1 MKRHGLEKG
10 IVSSAQRVSFR
21 SLLLF
26 LLFMLFL
33 PTSLLA
39 AAPQVICVPQ
49 VPSDLLIPHD
59 TWSGEPTIL
68 KGVLKNPEPGST
80 YMYYWTFGDGEKSTS
95 MIVSNPDNLAA
106 VHTYTAAPDTL
117 FIARLN
123 LIDLSQSN
131 TLALYDP
138 FDVNTLSEY
147 DILDLGNIS
156 SPSNWY
162 ISNGTLYQSKNIYSN
177 EGKDGTLL
185 IKKEIEV
192 EDIYLS
198 LEISCTDNDTTG
210 LVARFQDQDNYY
222 VAWVNDQNNS
232 AGIGKY
238 VNGVYVPLA
247 SKQNGDFPFSYSG
260 SHMLGF
266 SASGNTLTLSMD
278 SQSVLTASDASF
290 SSGRVG
296 IGCSAQAGFRSDYF
310 LAVLPISQVSLDDDY
325 RVLVKEKTLD
335 VEINKAIDDG
345 LWWLYTQKQSTGP
358 SYYRWNNSR
367 GNNYYANTT
376 ASAVHAYEINGHLET
391 GDPDENPYVNAVRG
405 GIDYLL
411 TTLTSYNMSLQGGED
426 PDTNGNG
433 IGLSVS
439 SGRSIYETGA
449 VMDAFVASG
458 TLDAIARVGGANVL
472 GRRYQDIVQDMV
484 DMYAWGQDDLGRD
497 TGGWRYSWNS
507 DSDNS
512 AAQWG
517 AIGMVAAERHFGCT
531 VPQWVKDRN
540 DSWLNYSYNSAGY
553 FGYTDKSAH
562 RWGYATGP
570 SGMVQLSFGGK
581 NVSDSRWLACEQ
593 YLADHWDHFIG
604 WNSSTQSY
612 TRPDCRHYAYYPF
625 AKAMRLALPQ
635 EVTHLPGGLDWY
647 GDETRGLAKVLVDT
661 QNANGSW
668 PYDGWPYVGERT
680 AAAWNVII
688 LTRTLFEKPPVGIIH
703 AEPNPGAVGQTIQFD
718 ASDSY
723 HVDPAKEIVQY
734 LWDFDASDGV
744 DFDHPDATGVT
755 ASHAYGDLGDYTASL
770 KVVDN
775 STPPRFDIGTYTVH
789 ITIPP
794 HPPTAV
800 IGGPYTA
807 GVGETFQVDGS
818 GSYDIDENQGDRIVS
833 WEWES
838 DFVAP
843 YQFNEASGQIATLP
857 AFSTSGRRDIALRV
871 TDNTAIAFPTA
882 GTPDLTDVAYGE
894 VIIYK
899 VGVTDLYARPKAT
912 KCQLVW
918 THIDAPLYEVLRSES
933 GPNQGFELIG
943 TTDSTYS
950 TYLDYNVVMYKDYWY
965 RIRSEIDGETM
976 LSAPVH
982 IYSIGRIRNRP
993 PVITSEPI
1001 LNAQEQLSYAY
1012 DVQADDPEGTTLT
1025 YLLDMAPTGMVI
1037 NAATGLISWT
1047 PTRDQV
1053 GLNEVMVRV
1062 NDARRA
1068 SATQF
1073 FQIVVG
1079 PRPNTAPA
1087 PDPNGPYSGLVNEE
1101 LTFSGNAVDLEGDPI
1116 AEYRWVF
1123 GDGSETYGQT
1133 VTHAYAAEGL
1143 YVVTLYA
1150 ADDRGATGHAETR
1163 CQTGLQN
1170 RPPIADAGGP
1180 YEGEVNQPIEVDGS
1194 QSYDP
1199 DNDPLT
1205 YTWNYDTATGPLVAV
1220 QVSFTFDAVGTY
1232 EVTLTVDD
1240 GNGGSDTVAVEIVI
1254 TPPNEPPVS
1263 AFIVEP
1269 FLWNNLTFDGTS
1281 SYDPEG
1287 GALTSWEW
1295 DFGDGVTTTGAM
1307 VSHLYASAGDY
1318 TVRLTVTDDKGAMGI
1333 FEQIVAITHPT
1344 PNNEPEI
1351 DTGGPYKGPINTDI
1365 TLTAT
1370 GADPDG
1376 DPLTFTWTYD
1386 GQDTVGETL
1395 QLTFNI
1401 PGTYDVQLTA
1411 DDGFGG
1417 IVTDMAQVIIFDPST
1432 SGGDQT
1438 PPETAITTPQ
1448 SGSVLS
1454 GMVTFEGSVTDD
1466 NLVLW
1471 VLEYAPAGTEQW
1483 QTIASGDSTVSG
1495 VLGQLDAGL
1504 LKDDMYRFQLRAEDQ
1519 NYSVTSWIQCEVSSP
1534 LKLGQFA
1541 LEYVDMGM
1549 PLAGIPIK
1557 VIRRYDTRNAAD
1569 PGDFGYGWKLGAV
1582 DPEIRETVPV
1592 QPLEETLGFFVA
1604 EPYRMETRIYLT
1616 DPDGKRIGFT
1626 FEPTPTPTLLGTVY
1640 IPRFTP
1646 DPGVHDR
1653 LEADPIA
1660 LTLRG
1665 DGTYI
1670 FFLLG
1675 FNYNPSDF
1683 RLVRKDGTTYHY
1695 NQFTGLQKISD
1706 RNDNELVY
1714 TYDGI
1719 FHSSGASVQFNR
1731 DPEGRIIEVVDPD
1744 ANLITYAYDTAGNL
1758 ESVTDQEN
1766 LTSSYGYFSDPAHYL
1781 ETMIDSLGH
1790 QAARYEYDADG
1801 RFTAFTNA
1809 LGDRFEQAYDPAA
1822 FSGTFTDANGNVTEL
1837 FYDAQG
1843 NLIREVDPLGGEIA
1857 FTYDAD
1863 KNKTSETD
1871 ENGNTKLFTYDDRG
1885 NTLTETDALGNVTTL
1900 TYDAFNKVTSST
1912 DSLGRTTTAVYG
1924 SQGNM
1929 THFTNPAGQTATLSY
1944 DVYGRIDRLTDFNGN
1959 QTVYE
1964 YTAGIAPPTRIINPD
1979 GTFKDYAYLWNGQ
1992 IESITDEA
2000 FGVQSNTYDRNGRL
2014 LTETDAL
2021 GNMTIY
2027 QYDGHLNTGKTC
2039 PLGHITSYAY
2049 DDVNQMI
2056 SQTDHLG
2063 GITTFTYDANGNRL
2077 SVTDPAGNTTQF
2089 VYDALNR
2096 RVMKIDPL
2104 NMRTTFTYDPADNLV
2119 ERVDRNNR
2127 RRTFAYNALNQR
2139 VRETW
2144 FDGVSTVNVI
2154 DYGHDAVGNQRY
2166 VADHFSSLLFS
2177 YDAVNNL
2184 LTADNAGTPGVPA
2197 VELTYSYDPVGN
2209 RILVEDSLGVR
2220 ADSTYDSRN
2229 RLVSRTWQGIG
2240 MVDPVRVDFAYN
2252 ALGNCSMVDR
2262 FTDIGGLNRVGS
2274 SAFNYDAL
2282 SRPTKLTHV
2291 AINGGIST
2299 VADYDYTYNAAGL
2312 LTFEN
2317 HPGQQTFNYSYDA
2330 SGQLTGSTRSV
2341 FSNEIFS
2348 YDANGNRDVG
2358 YVIGANNRIMS
2369 DSDYDYGYDAEGNII
2384 SKTETATGMV
2394 TTFGY
2399 DHRNRL
2405 TVIEKRSAGDLLLST
2420 ISYTYDG
2427 LDRRITTTTDGQ
2439 VVYTVFD
2446 GENVWADFDAAA
2458 NLETRYMFGDEL
2470 DALIARSR
2478 PTGETDW
2485 YLADKLGTVR
2495 DLVDSHGILLN
2506 HVDYDSFGGVRAQ
2519 SDSGQGDR
2527 FLFTGREYCDETG
2540 LYYYRGRYYDS
2551 GLGRFVS
2558 EDPTGFAGGDFNLYR
2573 YVNNSPLNGTD
2584 PTGEQAMIEYIVDTV
2599 CVAGG
2604 AISFAKGVND
2614 TYADVFRAVIATLA
2628 TGSHNIEINIEP
2640 PINLGTLI
2648 PCGLPTDLD
2657 DLRNLFGI

>member
-1 MKRHGLEKG
+1 MKRQGLEEKIISTAG
-10 IVSSAQRVSFR
+10 RN
-21 SLLLF
+21 LLGGF
-26 LLFMLFL
+26 LLFSFFLFFF
-33 PTSLLA
+33 PTCLLA
-39 AAPQVICVPQ
+39 APPQVVCVPL
-49 VPSDLLIPHD
+49 VPSDLLVPHD
-59 TWSGEPTIL
+59 TWSGEPAII
-68 KGVLKNPEPGST
+68 KGIAKDDDGDLIGGS
-80 YMYYWTFGDGEKSTS
+80 YYWEFGDGDESAPQAIT
-95 MIVSNPDNLAA
+95 NPDNLAA
-106 VHTYTAAPDTL
+106 THTYAADPGTL
-117 FIARLN
+117 FVARLHVT
-123 LIDLSQSN
+123 D
-131 TLALYDP
+131 AGG
-138 FDVNTLSEY
+138 E
-147 DILDLGNIS
+147 S
-156 SPSNWY
+156 SS
-162 ISNGTLYQSKNIYSN
+162 
-177 EGKDGTLL
+177 
-185 IKKEIEV
+185 
-192 EDIYLS
+192 
-198 LEISCTDNDTTG
+198 
-210 LVARFQDQDNYY
+210 
-222 VAWVNDQNNS
+222 
-232 AGIGKY
+232 
-238 VNGVYVPLA
+238 
-247 SKQNGDFPFSYSG
+247 
-260 SHMLGF
+260 
-266 SASGNTLTLSMD
+266 
-278 SQSVLTASDASF
+278 
-290 SSGRVG
+290 
-296 IGCSAQAGFRSDYF
+296 
-310 LAVLPISQVSLDDDY
+310 DDY
-325 RVLVKEKTLD
+325 RLIVREESLD

-367 GNNYYANTT
+367 GYNYYANTT
-376 ASAVHAYEINGHLET
+376 ASAVQAYEINGHLET
-391 GDPDENPYVNAVRG
+391 GDPDEDPYVNAVRG

-411 TTLTSYNMSLQGGED
+411 TTLRTYNIFPQGGED

-433 IGLSVS
+433 IGLYVNS
-439 SGRSIYETGA
+439 SRSIYETGA

-458 TLDAIARVGGANVL
+458 TPDAMARTGGANVL

-484 DMYAWGQDDLGRD
+484 DMYSWGQDDSGGDR
-497 TGGWRYSWNS
+497 GGWRYSWNS

-553 FGYTDKSAH
+553 FGYTGTSAH
-562 RWGYATGP
+562 RSGYATGP
-570 SGMVQLSFGGK
+570 SGMVQLSFGDK
-581 NVSDSRWLACEQ
+581 DVTDPRWQACEV
-593 YLADHWDHFIG
+593 YLENRWDDFIRS
-604 WNSSTQSY
+604 N
-612 TRPDCRHYAYYPF
+612 RDCRYYSYYPF
-625 AKAMRLALPQ
+625 AKAMRLALPD

-647 GDETRGLAKVLVDT
+647 GDETVGLARVLVDR

-688 LTRTLFEKPPVGIIH
+688 LTRTLFEKPPVAIIH
-703 AEPNPGAVGQTIQFD
+703 AEPNPGAVGQEIEFD

-723 HVDPAKEIVQY
+723 HVDPAKEIVEY

-744 DFDHPDATGVT
+744 DFEHPDATGVT
-755 ASHAYGDLGDYTASL
+755 ASHAYGDLQDYTASL
-770 KVVDN
+770 KVIDN
-775 STPPRFDIGTYTVH
+775 STPERFDISTLTIH

-800 IGGPYTA
+800 IGGPYIATVDEA
-807 GVGETFQVDGS
+807 VQVDGS

-833 WEWES
+833 WEWEA

-843 YQFNEASGQIATLP
+843 YEFNEAAGQIATLP
-857 AFSTSGRRDIALRV
+857 AFTASGRRDIALRV
-871 TDNTAIAFPTA
+871 TDNTAITFPTA
-882 GTPDLTDVAYGE
+882 GTPDLTDVAFGE
-894 VIIYK
+894 VIVYEA
-899 VGVTDLYARPKAT
+899 GVTDLYARPKAT

-918 THIDAPLYEVLRSES
+918 THIGAPLYEVLRSES

-950 TYLDYNVVMYKDYWY
+950 TYIDYNVEMYKDYWY
-965 RIRSEIDGETM
+965 RIRSEIGGETM
-976 LSAPVH
+976 LSGPVH

-993 PVITSEPI
+993 PVITSEPL
-1001 LNAQEQLSYAY
+1001 LNAQEQLPYAY
-1012 DVQADDPEGTTLT
+1012 DVQADDPEGTSIT
-1025 YLLDMAPTGMVI
+1025 YLLDMAPAGMVI

-1053 GLNEVMVRV
+1053 GLNDVMVRV

-1073 FQIVVG
+1073 FQVVVG
-1079 PRPNTAPA
+1079 PRPNTAPT
-1087 PDPNGPYSGLVNEE
+1087 PDPNGPYSGLVSET
-1101 LTFSGNAVDLEGDPI
+1101 LTFSGSAVDPEGDPI
-1116 AEYRWVF
+1116 VEYRWVF
-1123 GDGSETYGQT
+1123 GDGSETYGQS
-1133 VTHAYAAEGL
+1133 VTHAYTAEGS

-1150 ADDRGATGHAETR
+1150 TDDRGAVGHAETR
-1163 CQTGLQN
+1163 CQAGLAN

-1180 YEGEVNQPIEVDGS
+1180 YIGEVDQPVTVDGS

-1205 YTWNYDTATGPLVAV
+1205 YTWNYDTTTGPLDGV

-1232 EVTLTVDD
+1232 EVTLTVED
-1240 GNGGSDTVAVEIVI
+1240 GNGGSDTVTVEIVI

-1263 AFIVEP
+1263 AFTAEA
-1269 FLWNNLTFDGTS
+1269 FLWNNLTFDGTA

-1287 GALTSWEW
+1287 RPLTSWEW

-1318 TVRLTVTDDKGAMGI
+1318 IVTLTVTDDKGAIGVA
-1333 FEQIVAITHPT
+1333 EQIVSIIHPT
-1344 PNNEPEI
+1344 PNNEPDI
-1351 DTGGPYKGPINTDI
+1351 DAGGPYTGPLNTAI

-1386 GQDTVGETL
+1386 SQDTVGETL
-1395 QLTFNI
+1395 QLTFAT

-1417 IVTDMAQVIIFDPST
+1417 IVTDMAQVIVFDPST

-1448 SGSVLS
+1448 SGFVLS

-1483 QTIASGDSTVSG
+1483 QTIATGSSTVDND

-1504 LKDDMYRFQLRAEDQ
+1504 LKDDMYRFRLRAEDQ
-1519 NYSVTSWIQCEVSSP
+1519 NYSVSSWIQCEVSSP

-1541 LEYVDMGM
+1541 LEYIDLGM

-1557 VIRRYDTRNAAD
+1557 VIRRYDTRDAAD

-1604 EPYRMETRIYLT
+1604 KPYRVGTRIYLT

-1626 FEPTPTPTLLGTVY
+1626 FEPTPAPTLLGTVY

-1665 DGTYI
+1665 DGTYV

-1695 NQFTGLQKISD
+1695 NQFSGLKKISD

-1719 FHSSGASVQFNR
+1719 FHSSGESVQFNR
-1731 DPEGRIIEVVDPD
+1731 DAEGRIIAVVDPD
-1744 ANLITYAYDTAGNL
+1744 ANVISYAYDTDGNL
-1758 ESVTDQEN
+1758 ESVTDQEM

-1781 ETMIDSLGH
+1781 ETIIDSLGR

-1801 RFTAFTNA
+1801 RLTAFTNA

-1822 FSGTFTDANGNVTEL
+1822 FSGTFTDANGNVTQL

-1843 NLIREVDPLGGEIA
+1843 NLIREVDPLGGETA
-1857 FTYDAD
+1857 FTCDAD
-1863 KNKTSETD
+1863 KNKTSATD
-1871 ENGNTKLFTYDDRG
+1871 ENGNTTLFTYDDRG
-1885 NTLTETDALGNVTTL
+1885 NTLTETDALGNVTTF
-1900 TYDAFNKVTSST
+1900 TYDAFNKITSAT
-1912 DSLGRTTTAVYG
+1912 DSLGRTTSALYD
-1924 SQGNM
+1924 SHGNM

-1944 DVYGRIDRLTDFNGN
+1944 DAYGRIDEFTNFNGN

-1964 YTAGIAPPTRIINPD
+1964 YTAGIAPPTRIINSD
-1979 GTFKDYAYLWNGQ
+1979 GTSKEYVYLWNGQ
-1992 IESITDEA
+1992 IVRITNEVG
-2000 FGVQSNTYDRNGRL
+2000 GVQSNTYDNDGRM
-2014 LTETDAL
+2014 LTETDPL
-2021 GNMTIY
+2021 GNTTVY
-2027 QYDGHLNTGKTC
+2027 VYGGHLITSKIC
-2039 PLGHITSYAY
+2039 PLGHVTTYEY
-2049 DDVNQMI
+2049 DDANRII

-2063 GITTFTYDANGNRL
+2063 GVTTFTYDANGNRL

-2089 VYDALNR
+2089 VYDTLNR
-2096 RVMKIDPL
+2096 LVMKIDPL
-2104 NMRTTFTYDPADNLV
+2104 NMRTTYTYDPADNLV
-2119 ERVDRNNR
+2119 ELVDRNNR
-2127 RRTFAYNALNQR
+2127 RLTFAYDALNHLI
-2139 VRETW
+2139 RETW
-2144 FDGVSTVNVI
+2144 LDGVSTVNVI

-2166 VADHFSSLLFS
+2166 VADHYSSLLFS

-2184 LTADNAGTPGVPA
+2184 LTADNTGTPGVPS
-2197 VELTYSYDPVGN
+2197 VVLTCSYDPMGN
-2209 RILVEDSLGVR
+2209 RISVEDSLGVR
-2220 ADSTYDSRN
+2220 ADSAYDSRN
-2229 RLVSRTWQGIG
+2229 RLVSRTWQGTG
-2240 MVDPVRVDFAYN
+2240 MADPVRVDFAYN
-2252 ALGNCSMVDR
+2252 ALGNCSMVER
-2262 FTDIGGLNRVGS
+2262 FTDISGLNQVGS
-2274 SAFNYDAL
+2274 SAFNYDGL
-2282 SRPTKLTHV
+2282 GRLTELTHD
-2291 AINGGIST
+2291 AINGGVST
-2299 VADYDYTYNAAGL
+2299 IADYEYTYNAAGL
-2312 LTFEN
+2312 LDTEV
-2317 HPGQQTFNYSYDA
+2317 HHGQAFDYSYDA
-2330 SGQLTGSTRSV
+2330 VGQLTGSTRSV
-2341 FSNEIFS
+2341 FSDEIFT
-2348 YDANGNRDVG
+2348 YDANGNRNVG
-2358 YVIGANNRIMS
+2358 YVVGANNRIMS
-2369 DSDYDYGYDAEGNII
+2369 DSDYAYGYDAEGNII
-2384 SKTETATGMV
+2384 SKTETATSIV
-2394 TTFGY
+2394 TSYAY

-2405 TVIEKRSAGDLLLST
+2405 TAIVGGVPAVD

-2427 LDRRITTTTDGQ
+2427 LDRRIITEVNGQ
-2439 VVYTVFD
+2439 TVSAVYD

-2470 DALIARSR
+2470 DALVARSR

-2485 YLADKLGTVR
+2485 YLTDKLGTVR
-2495 DLVDSHGILLN
+2495 DLVDADGTLLN
-2506 HVDYDSFGGVRAQ
+2506 HVDYDSFGDVRAQ
-2519 SDSGQGDR
+2519 TDTGQGDR
-2527 FLFTGREYCDETG
+2527 FLFTGREYCDESG
-2540 LYYYRGRYYDS
+2540 LYYYRGRYYDP
-2551 GLGRFVS
+2551 GLGRFIS
-2558 EDPTGFAGGDFNLYR
+2558 EDPTGFEGGDLNLYR

-2584 PTGEQAMIEYIVDTV
+2584 PTGEQAIIEFTMQICTF
-2599 CVAGG
+2599 AS
-2604 AISFAKGVND
+2604 IFSFANSVN
-2614 TYADVFRAVIATLA
+2614 AVTIPLYVAVYDA
-2628 TGSHNIEINIEP
+2628 IRTGDYRFEIDPVGIVVGL
-2640 PINLGTLI
+2640 II
-2648 PCGLPTDLD
+2648 PCGIPSPIDTPKISGG
-2657 DLRNLFGI
+2657 N